1 MKILLAEDD
10 RRFGKLL
17 HHMLEKEKHQVA
29 WEQDGERAYDE
40 AVFGSYDM
48 LVLDWMMPGL
58 EGIEICRKL
67 RRQGFQGGIIMV
79 TARDAVD
86 DVVAGPR
93 AGADDYI
100 VKPFAFDE
108 LVARID
114 ALGRRKLKTYQETIT
129 CAYLAL
135 HLESKQAEA
144 NGKMIPLTRQ
154 EYQLCEYFMRNKNLV
169 LPREKIIEHIW
180 GMDEDIS
187 DNALD
192 ALVKRVRKKID
203 REGERSLIETMRGL
217 GYRMNDGHV

>member
-1 MKILLAEDD
+1 
-10 RRFGKLL
+10 
-17 HHMLEKEKHQVA
+17 

-86 DVVAGPR
+86 DVVAGLR

-114 ALGRRKLKTYQETIT
+114 ALGRRKL
-129 CAYLAL
+129 
-135 HLESKQAEA
+135 
-144 NGKMIPLTRQ
+144 
-154 EYQLCEYFMRNKNLV
+154 
-169 LPREKIIEHIW
+169 
-180 GMDEDIS
+180 
-187 DNALD
+187 
-192 ALVKRVRKKID
+192 
-203 REGERSLIETMRGL
+203 
-217 GYRMNDGHV
+217 